1 MIEGESEKPLELKEY
16 KMVHFAHIKRLA
28 ALSLSFSVLHADTPR
43 TYLSLGSAAHHNP
56 TLPLTWKHEQG
67 NISVNRY
74 GGALEVYGLYNQTDS
89 AGKLGNYFG
98 MRDKDQTDFFNGIS
112 VAPANA
118 QIIPKDIIHDAGVD
132 DPNRDSLNQKLSF
145 HPKQR
150 IAGAHFVYFQQ
161 LSAIS
166 QHLALSIRM
175 PILDV
180 RTTMGIRTEESV
192 TTERLRYTRDADPAN
207 PYTGPEV
214 NLVDYLSGT
223 VSNPSDPNQQLALQ
237 KMKIISGARSKAGLG
252 DIDVSLHGLIKYTD
266 AALIDIH
273 FDFSIPTSNR
283 PTGDFLF
290 EAVYG
295 NAAHWG
301 VGGGIEAA
309 VRVWQR
315 NEETS
320 LHLVGALR
328 YTYLFAGTETR
339 AVMYEQADGRI
350 PLWELYRLGGASGQQ
365 ALFPL
370 ANVLTQEVRVS
381 PRGRFFG
388 TALLA
393 FQHRGFCFDTGYE
406 LYLQDKEKVHIK
418 SWTNDTY
425 NLANIDFN
433 TANIFNPNAD
443 QHPDD
448 GVPVAIQKDNLVPST
463 AATPHHVRHTLCA
476 NLGYTFN
483 NWRQSLKIS
492 TGGGYEFA
500 SKTATTGSSARWMW
514 WAQAGML
521 F

>member
-1 MIEGESEKPLELKEY
+1 
-16 KMVHFAHIKRLA
+16 MVHFAHIKRLA
-28 ALSLSFSVLHADTPR
+28 ALSLSFSVLHADTPK

-67 NISVNRY
+67 TISVNRY
-74 GGALEVYGLYNQTDS
+74 GGTFEVYGLYNQTDS
-89 AGKLGNYFG
+89 ARKLGSYFG
-98 MRDKDQTDFFNGIS
+98 MRDTDQTDFFNGIS
-112 VAPANA
+112 VAPADA
-118 QIIPKDIIHDAGVD
+118 QLIPQDIIHDAPVPD
-132 DPNRDSLNQKLSF
+132 AIPAARDSLSQKLSF

-166 QHLALSIRM
+166 QHLALTVRM

-180 RTTMGIRTEESV
+180 RTTMGIRTEGSA
-192 TTERLRYTRDADPAN
+192 TTERLRYARDTNPAD

-223 VSNPSDPNQQLALQ
+223 VSNPSNPNQQQVLQ

-252 DIDVSLHGLIKYTD
+252 DIDVSLHGFVKYTD

-301 VGGGIEAA
+301 IGGGIEAA
-309 VRVWQR
+309 ARIWQR
-315 NEETS
+315 NETTN

-328 YTYLFAGTETR
+328 YTYLLAGTETR
-339 AVMYEQADGRI
+339 AVMYEQAGGRI
-350 PLWELYRLGGASGQQ
+350 PLWELYRLGGAANQN

-370 ANVLTQEVRVS
+370 ANVLTQDVRVS

-393 FQHRGFCFDTGYE
+393 LQHRGFSIDAGYE
-406 LYLQDKEKVHIK
+406 LYLQDTEKVQIK
-418 SWTNDTY
+418 NWTNDTY
-425 NLANIDFN
+425 NLASVDFDTTN
-433 TANIFNPNAD
+433 RFTPNAD